1 MSIKLYLCLSSK
13 MKEVQIED
21 KEFELY
27 IRSEEIQQAIN
38 NVAERIKTDYQGKD
52 VIFVGVLNGAF
63 MFVSDLLKKVDFKC
77 EISFIKVASYE
88 GTVST
93 GKVHELI
100 GLVNDI
106 KDKHVIILEDI
117 VDTGLTLDK
126 IFSIIDHDEPSSLE
140 VATLLYKPE
149 AFNGKHPPKYVG
161 MQIPNEFIVGFGLD
175 YLEFGRNTRD
185 IYKLKA

>member
-1 MSIKLYLCLSSK
+1 M
-13 MKEVQIED
+13 QIED

-27 IRSEEIQQAIN
+27 IPSEDIQKAVTNIAQ
-38 NVAERIKTDYQGKD
+38 RIKNDYQNKD

-63 MFVSDLLKKVDFKC
+63 MFVSDLLKQLDFKC
-77 EISFIKVASYE
+77 EISFIKVASYQ
-88 GTVST
+88 GVSST

-106 KDKHVIILEDI
+106 KNKHVIILEDI

-126 IFSIIDHDEPSSLE
+126 IYSIIDHDAPSSLE
-140 VATLLYKPE
+140 VATLLYKPN

-161 MQIPNEFIVGFGLD
+161 LEVPNYFIVGYGLD
-175 YLEFGRNTRD
+175 YMELGRNTQD
-185 IYKLKA
+185 IYKLKE

>member
-1 MSIKLYLCLSSK
+1 M
-13 MKEVQIED
+13 QIED

-27 IRSEEIQQAIN
+27 IPSAEIQKTISS
-38 NVAERIKTDYQGKD
+38 VAERIKNDYQDKD

-63 MFVSDLLKKVDFKC
+63 MFVSDLLKQIDFKC
-77 EISFIKVASYE
+77 EVSFIKVASYE
-88 GTVST
+88 GTSST

-126 IFSIIDHDEPSSLE
+126 IYSMIDHDKPSSLE
-140 VATLLYKPE
+140 VASLLYKPN

-161 MQIPNEFIVGFGLD
+161 FEIPNDFIVGYGLD
-175 YLEFGRNTRD
+175 YMEYGRNTVD
-185 IYKLKA
+185 IYKLK

>member
-1 MSIKLYLCLSSK
+1 MQIK
-13 MKEVQIED
+13 D

-27 IRSEEIQQAIN
+27 IKSDEIQKAITK
-38 NVAERIKTDYQGKD
+38 VAQQIENDYQNKD

-63 MFVSDLLKKVDFKC
+63 MFVSDLLKNIKFDC
-77 EISFIKVASYE
+77 EISFIKVASYQ
-88 GTVST
+88 GTTST

-106 KDKHVIILEDI
+106 KNKHVIILEDI
-117 VDTGLTLDK
+117 VDTGLTLNK
-126 IFSIIDHDEPSSLE
+126 IYSLIDHDDPSSLE
-140 VATLLYKPE
+140 VATLLYKPS

-161 MQIPNEFIVGFGLD
+161 IEIPNQFIVGYGLD
-175 YLEFGRNTRD
+175 YLELGRNTED

>member
-1 MSIKLYLCLSSK
+1 
-13 MKEVQIED
+13 VQIKD

-27 IRSEEIQQAIN
+27 IKSDEIQKAITK
-38 NVAERIKTDYQGKD
+38 VAQQIENDYQNKD

-63 MFVSDLLKKVDFKC
+63 MFVSDLLKNIKFDC
-77 EISFIKVASYE
+77 EISFIKVASYQ
-88 GTVST
+88 GTTST

-106 KDKHVIILEDI
+106 KNKHVIILEDI
-117 VDTGLTLDK
+117 VDTGLTLNK
-126 IFSIIDHDEPSSLE
+126 IYSLIDHDDPSSLE
-140 VATLLYKPE
+140 VATLLYKPS

-161 MQIPNEFIVGFGLD
+161 IEIPNQFIVGYGLD
-175 YLEFGRNTRD
+175 YLELGRNTED

>member
-1 MSIKLYLCLSSK
+1 MQIK
-13 MKEVQIED
+13 D

-27 IRSEEIQQAIN
+27 IRSEDIQNAITS
-38 NVAERIKTDYQGKD
+38 VAQRLKDDYQNKD

-63 MFVSDLLKKVDFKC
+63 MFVSDLLKQIDFNC
-77 EISFIKVASYE
+77 EVSFIKVASYE
-88 GTVST
+88 GTSST

-126 IFSIIDHDEPSSLE
+126 IFSMIDHDEPSSLE
-140 VATLLYKPE
+140 VATLLYKPA
-149 AFNGKHPPKYVG
+149 AFNGKHEPKYVG
-161 MQIPNEFIVGFGLD
+161 IEIPNDFIVGFGLD
-175 YLEFGRNTRD
+175 YLDLGRNTRD
-185 IYKLKA
+185 IYKLKE

>member
-1 MSIKLYLCLSSK
+1 M
-13 MKEVQIED
+13 VQIED

-27 IRSEEIQQAIN
+27 IPSEEIQKAITK
-38 NVAERIKTDYQGKD
+38 VAQRIKSDYQGKE

-63 MFVSDLLKKVDFKC
+63 MFVSDLLKQIDFNC
-77 EISFIKVASYE
+77 EISFIKVASYQ
-88 GTVST
+88 GTSST

-100 GLVNDI
+100 GLINDI
-106 KDKHVIILEDI
+106 KNKHVVILEDI

-126 IFSIIDHDEPSSLE
+126 IYSMIDHDTPASLE

-161 MQIPNEFIVGFGLD
+161 LEIPNNFIVGYGLD
-175 YLEFGRNTRD
+175 YLELGRNTED
-185 IYKLKA
+185 IYKLKE